1 MENTV
6 SYFIY
11 INFVFR
17 VRLYL
22 FLFFQIEIYF
32 FEYQDKIFFKE
43 GTLRAHIKFKYIE
56 NRPIVLFG
64 SVNTSNR
71 YK

>member
-17 VRLYL
+17 VRLY
-22 FLFFQIEIYF
+22 FIIHFFQIEIYF
-32 FEYQDKIFFKE
+32 FEYHDKIFFKE

-64 SVNTSNR
+64 SVNT
-71 YK
+71 

>member
-6 SYFIY
+6 SYFIC
-11 INFVFR
+11 INVLYFV
-17 VRLYL
+17 YDCIYS
-22 FLFFQIEIYF
+22 FFQIEIYF